1 MRWMLVFVPAAFLL
15 QWMEA
20 NPVLV
25 FCMALAAVVPLV
37 ELMGSSTEGIAAKL
51 GPTIGGLLN
60 SSLNNLPEFI
70 IGAVALA
77 NGLSAVVKASLTGSI
92 LVNLLVGLGA

>member
-60 SSLNNLPEFI
+60 
-70 IGAVALA
+70 
-77 NGLSAVVKASLTGSI
+77 
-92 LVNLLVGLGA
+92 